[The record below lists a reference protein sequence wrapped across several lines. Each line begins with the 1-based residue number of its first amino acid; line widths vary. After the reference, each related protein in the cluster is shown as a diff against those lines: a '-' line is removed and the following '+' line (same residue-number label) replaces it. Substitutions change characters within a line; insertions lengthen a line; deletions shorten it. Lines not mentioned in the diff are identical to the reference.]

1 MISFQNV
8 IFNIYQVLR
17 YKLNFDRKSVIV
29 KYIKKNQPSSILE
42 IGVYK
47 GDFALRMLSQISKQ
61 NQSTTKYLGI
71 DLFSE
76 MQTRENFQ
84 KEISMWPEQKDLVLK
99 KLKNAYP
106 KIDIK
111 LVQGYSSDYLS
122 MEKYKYDL
130 VFIDGGHSFPTVF
143 SDWNLSSSLLSQKG
157 VIFFDDY
164 TTKKGAL
171 KSGFGIRQ
179 VVRNIDRTQ
188 WKIKIFHNADY
199 FKKTWGVLILKIAK
213 VSKN

>member
-1 MISFQNV
+1 MMPFQNV
-8 IFNIYQVLR
+8 ILNIYQVLR
-17 YKLNFDRKSVIV
+17 YKLNFDRKSVII

-47 GDFALRMLSQISKQ
+47 GDFALRMLSQISRQ

-84 KEISMWPEQKDLVLK
+84 KEFSMWPEQKELVLK
-99 KLKNAYP
+99 KLRNSYP

-111 LVQGYSSDYLS
+111 LVQGYSNDYLS
-122 MEKYKYDL
+122 KEKHKYDL
-130 VFIDGGHSFPTVF
+130 IFIDGGHSFSTVF
-143 SDWNLSSSLLSQKG
+143 SDWILSSSLLSQEG

-164 TTKKGAL
+164 TTKIGAS
-171 KSGFGIRQ
+171 KSGFGIRK
-179 VVRNIDRTQ
+179 VVINIDRAQ
-188 WKIKIFHNADY
+188 WKIKIYHNADY
-199 FKKTWGVLILKIAK
+199 FKKTWGVLILKIVK